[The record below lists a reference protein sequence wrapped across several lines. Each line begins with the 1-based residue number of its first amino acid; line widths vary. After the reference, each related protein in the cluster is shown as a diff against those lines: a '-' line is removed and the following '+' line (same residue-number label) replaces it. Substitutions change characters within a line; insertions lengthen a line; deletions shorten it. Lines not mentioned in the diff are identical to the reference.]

1 MTPIVVVLVAGIVGV
16 IYLTIQAS
24 QNLRQ
29 PVDERPIEDIQ
40 PNIYEKKNRM
50 DRLQIQMN
58 EKDPDFFTNTMDY
71 NETDISNFTDSSI
84 SVRNLPNFRTLFH
97 KNFRH
102 SIERLST

>member
-50 DRLQIQMN
+50 DRLQLQMN
-58 EKDPDFFTNTMDY
+58 EKDPDFLMNTIDY
-71 NETDISNFTDSSI
+71 NETDMSNFTDSSI
-84 SVRNLPNFRTLFH
+84 SVRKLLNFRRLFH
-97 KNFRH
+97 QIFRH
-102 SIERLST
+102 SIERFLT